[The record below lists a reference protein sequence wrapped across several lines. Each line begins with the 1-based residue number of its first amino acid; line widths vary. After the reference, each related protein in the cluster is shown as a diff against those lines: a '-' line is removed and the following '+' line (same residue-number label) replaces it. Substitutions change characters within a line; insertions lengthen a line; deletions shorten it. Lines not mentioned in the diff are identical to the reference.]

1 MKASPPD
8 TLQLMREI
16 VAVPS
21 VSSVSPDI
29 DMGNQGVINKLAGW
43 LEDLG
48 FHVEVLPL
56 VANPD
61 KANLI
66 ATLGKGQGGLVLA
79 GHTDTVP
86 FDESRWHYNPLDLTE
101 ADGRLYGM
109 GTCDMKGFFALAI
122 AAARRYSA
130 AALQAPLVI
139 VATADE
145 ESTMN
150 GARELAAS
158 GRLQAG
164 HVVIGEPTGLRPVRM
179 HKGMMMEAIRLVGRS
194 GHSSDPSLGVN
205 AMEGMHRVL
214 ADVLAWRD
222 ELQQRYR
229 DDAFAV
235 ASPTLNLGRIFG
247 GDNPN
252 RICAHCEL
260 HYDLRPLPGMLPD
273 SLRDEIGRRLTALT
287 GGSGLELEM
296 YTLMESVPPFESSP
310 ASAIVAAAEELTGTA
325 AESAAYSTEAPF
337 FKQCGMDAVVLGP
350 GDIAQAHQPDEFIA
364 LNRVE
369 PTVDL
374 LDGLIRRFC
383 VQAGSS

>member
-8 TLQLMREI
+8 TLQLMHNL
-16 VAVPS
+16 VALPS

-29 DMGNQGVINKLAGW
+29 DMGNLAVVETLAGW
-43 LEDLG
+43 LEDLE
-48 FHVEVLPL
+48 FDIDILPL
-56 VANPD
+56 KSAAN
-61 KANLI
+61 KANLV

-86 FDESRWHYNPLDLTE
+86 FDEKRWNYDPLALTE

-109 GTCDMKGFFALAI
+109 GTSDMKGFFALAI
-122 AAARRYSA
+122 AAARKHKA
-130 AALQAPLVI
+130 CDLDAPLVI

-150 GARELAAS
+150 GARELAS
-158 GRLQAG
+158 SNRLRAG
-164 HVVIGEPTGLRPVRM
+164 HVMIGEPTGLKPVRM

-214 ADVLAWRD
+214 GEILAWRD
-222 ELQQRYR
+222 DLQQRYSN
-229 DDAFAV
+229 DAFAV
-235 ASPTLNLGRIFG
+235 SSPTLNLGRIFG

-273 SLRDEIGRRLTALT
+273 NLRKEIHERLTSLT
-287 GGSGLELEM
+287 SDFETEFR
-296 YTLMESVPPFESSP
+296 TLMESVPPFESP
-310 ASAIVAAAEELTGTA
+310 DASSMVKAAEQLTGTD

-337 FKQCGMDAVVLGP
+337 YQQCGLDAVVLGP
-350 GDIAQAHQPDEFIA
+350 GDIAQAHQPDEYLA
-364 LNRVE
+364 LDRIT

-374 LDGLIRRFC
+374 IDGLIRRFC
-383 VQAGSS
+383 ISTA